1 MTQYVQQRQCFSQ
14 PLMELHPYICQS
26 IYFKKYCYLNGT
38 FYFFIGYF
46 FSTCPLEISFPVFQA
61 CMEHMHLMCSS
72 NLKVVMN
79 ASHTKSCAVYCQY
92 SEMILS
98 ENSFLILELNMDIR

>member
-1 MTQYVQQRQCFSQ
+1 
-14 PLMELHPYICQS
+14 
-26 IYFKKYCYLNGT
+26 
-38 FYFFIGYF
+38 
-46 FSTCPLEISFPVFQA
+46 
-61 CMEHMHLMCSS
+61 MEHMHLMCSS

-98 ENSFLILELNMDIR
+98 ENSFLILELNMDIRWYVNYSMLYVYLGMTEATVKYF